1 MTLRNILSRCPLVTF
16 AMLAFAI
23 SWLLWWLADAGETP
37 SLFLDWLGGFGPALA
52 AILLTALL
60 EGREALLQLLKRVF
74 AWRVHPLVYLTA
86 VALPIVGTLLLIA
99 LYAALHA
106 DPAALAMVGPWLA
119 RLARTSPVLL
129 MTLLLGWIVVTGEE
143 IGWRGYLLPRLRA
156 RHSDLAASLVV
167 GLVWGFW
174 HLPELWPFNAG
185 RDPLTL
191 PLFLADIVIIS
202 VLYTWLHANSRGS
215 LLLVSLFHGVY
226 DLMVMYA
233 SASLPF
239 IGQTRGLETLVLLG
253 MAVVV
258 VAVYGPRR
266 FERDRENRPDRRIE
280 PLQDARMKSE

>member
-1 MTLRNILSRCPLVTF
+1 MTLRNILARRPL
-16 AMLAFAI
+16 AAFAVLAYGI
-23 SWLLWWLADAGETP
+23 SWLLWRLADAGETP

-60 EGREALLQLLKRVF
+60 EGREALRLLLKRVF
-74 AWRVHPLVYLTA
+74 AWRVHPLLYLAA
-86 VALPIVGTLLLIA
+86 VALPILGTLLLIA
-99 LYAALHA
+99 LHAALHA
-106 DPAALAMVGPWLA
+106 DPAALAMIGPWLA
-119 RLARTSPVLL
+119 RFAGTSPVLL

-167 GLVWGFW
+167 GLVWGLW
-174 HLPELWPFNAG
+174 HLPELWPLKAG
-185 RDPLTL
+185 RDPVTL

-226 DLMVMYA
+226 DVMVMYA

-239 IGQTRGLETLVLLG
+239 IRQTRGLETLVLLG
-253 MAVVV
+253 MAGVI

-266 FERDRENRPDRRIE
+266 FERSRHRPEARVE
-280 PLQDARMKSE
+280 PLQDSQMQSE